1 MDLNDSLTALEDIPL
16 LAQALKGGGQG
27 AAEVDTGA
35 PTTTSGATFYPN
47 VSMSGAPGSPP
58 PFSPPGTLPLYSAG
72 GESLSVIVK
81 HTFSFVTSL
90 MQDNS

>member
-1 MDLNDSLTALEDIPL
+1 MLHALQDVDLNESLTALADTPL

-35 PTTTSGATFYPN
+35 PTTTTGATFYPN

-72 GESLSVIVK
+72 GENCLVLGVC
-81 HTFSFVTSL
+81 FS
-90 MQDNS
+90 D